1 MASFYIGKYLI
12 LQEELAPKHD
22 ADSWAFPDAP
32 TQHMGETSNVE
43 ELLVDPEDMNV
54 LPTQIQFG
62 FAEWTDDEGFSP
74 DHLAFDEFYTAVGV
88 GFYTRGFTKGTELYN
103 EFYTPIGVGFYT
115 RSFTAGTAL
124 YTEFYTRQESFYLRS
139 FTAGTELYNTFYV
152 ADQAFYL
159 RSFTPIDFFYS
170 IPEDC

>member
-43 ELLVDPEDMNV
+43 ELLVDPEDMDV

-62 FAEWTDDEGFSP
+62 FAEWTSDDDPSSAP
-74 DHLAFDEFYTAVGV
+74 AFVQFYVKDEAFYVRSFTPGTEIYGEFYVKDEA
-88 GFYTRGFTKGTELYN
+88 FYLRSFTPASALYN
-103 EFYTPIGVGFYT
+103 EFYV
-115 RSFTAGTAL
+115 
-124 YTEFYTRQESFYLRS
+124 RQEAFYLRS
-139 FTAGTELYNTFYV
+139 FTAGTDLYSEFYV
-152 ADQAFYL
+152 KTQESFYI
-159 RSFTPIDFFYS
+159 RNWTPVDFFYA